1 MSRRTQNKSIATSTE
16 EIPVEVAQVIQ
27 DLPANKR
34 KLIVRALAIS
44 KQHSGPLPDGDT
56 IRVYGEVIP
65 DGGDRLMK
73 TVEKQVEHRI
83 DIEKYGVRRT
93 LTKVP
98 RANIWDLL

>member
-1 MSRRTQNKSIATSTE
+1 
-16 EIPVEVAQVIQ
+16 
-27 DLPANKR
+27 
-34 KLIVRALAIS
+34 
-44 KQHSGPLPDGDT
+44 
-56 IRVYGEVIP
+56 
-65 DGGDRLMK
+65 MK